1 MAHKAG
7 TLTGTGILRRGDRV
21 LDTVQ
26 YVVHLSGAN
35 GQAKFVEFHPKPTA
49 KDGDLV
55 HLTLEDGRVLN
66 CTILDDSPYCAVVG
80 DGPIVERR
88 RHVRDVAAPRRHI
101 YQ

>member
-7 TLTGTGILRRGDRV
+7 TLSGTGTLRRGERT
-21 LDTVQ
+21 LATVQ
-26 YVVHLSGAN
+26 YVVHLDAAN
-35 GQAKFVEFHPKPTA
+35 GQAKFVEFQPKPAT

-66 CTILDDSPYCAVVG
+66 CTILDDSQYCAVVG
-80 DGPIVERR
+80 DGPIIERR
-88 RHVRDVAAPRRHI
+88 SHVRDAATPHQHT